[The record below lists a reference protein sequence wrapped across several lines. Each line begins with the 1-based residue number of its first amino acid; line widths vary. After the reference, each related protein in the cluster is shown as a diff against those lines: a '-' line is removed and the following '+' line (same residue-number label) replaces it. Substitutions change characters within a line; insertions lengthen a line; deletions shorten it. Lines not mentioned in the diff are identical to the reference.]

1 MIYYDHDR
9 EHHADAGDDYDGI
22 FQWLFKKWNI
32 SFQKQKWLNPCEPQA
47 YRFSCIPVMDFLS
60 SRWWIFSIRPK
71 QLFFLPDFNCILTG
85 RRSRD
90 SDDEIWG
97 IKKNARIR
105 KRILWAVIWWKIPCL
120 SLSGNQ
126 MISLPVLKLTL
137 VATRGSFPKVRVFS

>member
-1 MIYYDHDR
+1 MIYYDHDH

-71 QLFFLPDFNCILTG
+71 KLDFFPDFSCIYLIGEAVTG
-85 RRSRD
+85 F
-90 SDDEIWG
+90 G
-97 IKKNARIR
+97 
-105 KRILWAVIWWKIPCL
+105 
-120 SLSGNQ
+120 
-126 MISLPVLKLTL
+126 
-137 VATRGSFPKVRVFS
+137 